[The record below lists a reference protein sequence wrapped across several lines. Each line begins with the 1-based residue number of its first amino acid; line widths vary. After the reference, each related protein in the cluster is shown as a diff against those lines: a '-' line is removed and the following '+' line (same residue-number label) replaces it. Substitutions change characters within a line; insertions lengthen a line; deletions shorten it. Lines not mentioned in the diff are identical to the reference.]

1 MEDRIRGV
9 QGYWIGAAVLIGIGA
24 MFSLFFEKGTFLV
37 WLAHHRNPFLDYY
50 FYWITKACEPIAYFI
65 VALLVLISSWK
76 KMVMVPL
83 AGSLTSLLTYLLKT
97 YFNHERPALYLERLK
112 WAGPMDVLG
121 YHALSDHT
129 SFPSGHSMAAWTL
142 FSLIAMLYRKTWV
155 SILCL
160 FLAVS
165 VSTSRIYLMAHFLQ
179 DVVFG
184 AGIGCLIAYGV
195 YSLYLF
201 WMRKQP

>member
-1 MEDRIRGV
+1 MEDRIRGIK
-9 QGYWIGAAVLIGIGA
+9 GYWIVAAILIGLGA
-24 MFSLFFEKGTFLV
+24 IFSLAFGKGDFLM

-50 FYWITKACEPIAYFI
+50 FYWITKASEPVAFGIT
-65 VALLVLISSWK
+65 ALLLLISSWK
-76 KMVMVPL
+76 KMVTIPL
-83 AGSLTSLLTYLLKT
+83 AGLLTSLLTWLLKPFF
-97 YFNHERPALYLERLK
+97 YHERPALFLERLN
-112 WAGPMDVLG
+112 WAGPTDVLG

-142 FSLIAMLYRKTWV
+142 FSLIAMMYRLTWV
-155 SILCL
+155 SVLCL

-165 VSTSRIYLMAHFLQ
+165 VSISRIYLMAHFLQ

-184 AGIGCLIAYGV
+184 AGVGCLIAYGV

-201 WMRKQP
+201 WMKKQA